1 MKKYLIKGLLALV
14 AGGFAA
20 SCADKDVDYVPL
32 AQQKSQA
39 YEKAFEE
46 MIGGKVDPNQD
57 WGFESIALP
66 EEDAATRAM
75 TRATIDVNG
84 NEWASKPEVT
94 AAEAR
99 AVYNYVNMT
108 RAQMRAAGHAYTET
122 APTGIT
128 NYYVT
133 QVWGLANNTNDPNC
147 IYSTYDNSQSGIVGP
162 SNMDNLHIAM
172 SGTVS
177 INGGD
182 LIGDWAHINNFNA
195 SSNTNYGGNTGV
207 KDGGT
212 LDFAYYNSRDRKYY
226 NKWIIVDGANI
237 TDADGVTH
245 TGKYYVC
252 FDFIADKDVSTA
264 IRFQYWNPYQNGGEW
279 QETNLTIPGGYTAAD
294 AVSAN
299 LSVDINY
306 VWDGSQNTTLHY
318 NLGNSQQI
326 KNVRVDNIIGGNMYV
341 PANDIYTDWII
352 RIVSATPGSTTPT
365 SETTTTTT
373 QHIKKKVL
381 VMQGRVFC
389 EDLGTVGRKDIDFN
403 DIVFDAR
410 IWRISEFDRVTTG
423 SNTVNQN
430 YSADK
435 YEAEICL
442 LAAGGTIPVKL
453 AERNV
458 HDIFQ
463 PAAGLTTMV
472 NTVDDHA
479 DTDNWVT
486 WENSSAER
494 DPVTFT
500 YDMTAIFNQK
510 GAISLNDIPLEVLWT
525 MGSSD
530 DPSSGYGTMQSVGV
544 LSANLGKVPHKIC
557 LPIGTVWP
565 SERRSMDGAYNY
577 FAMWAKNKDSYPEF
591 YKNEGD
597 QVTTAYLYTG
607 KTTGLSLTDAN
618 GRSIETNYTSEQV
631 VSSTSTSTVETIL
644 WEGSQ
649 TYTPES
655 SNNNL
660 TIASV
665 TFNVG
670 DKFRVYGT
678 NGSGSERWITFK
690 DAANQAIVSVNS
702 GIDFSAKGY
711 YSIKVET
718 QDQASKFSKGPLLNI
733 AAQDMTITKIT
744 KVSTSSN

>member
-75 TRATIDVNG
+75 TRQADVNS
-84 NEWASKPEVT
+84 NEWASKGYNVPSAITDREKEVVMT
-94 AAEAR
+94 WFRTHENPQSET
-99 AVYNYVNMT
+99 VNTHNYFIQNVGYT
-108 RAQMRAAGHAYTET
+108 DHTYYAGKDNNGTDKYITNPGTSHMDWIFVGPGYYSNDNGNTTIAYT
-122 APTGIT
+122 
-128 NYYVT
+128 
-133 QVWGLANNTNDPNC
+133 WD
-147 IYSTYDNSQSGIVGP
+147 D
-162 SNMDNLHIAM
+162 
-172 SGTVS
+172 
-177 INGGD
+177 GD
-182 LIGDWAHINNFNA
+182 DHVNNFNA
-195 SSNTNYGGNTGV
+195 GSGQIQHIIYSGSEYFGFHDSQSTGSANATLGKGVGKYCQKNRNFVIRFIEVDGVVGCYVGFNYEAG
-207 KDGGT
+207 KDSEGWHLDPDGFFDDRVIKLVAAEGT
-212 LDFAYYNSRDRKYY
+212 L
-226 NKWIIVDGANI
+226 
-237 TDADGVTH
+237 TP
-245 TGKYYVC
+245 
-252 FDFIADKDVSTA
+252 ST
-264 IRFQYWNPYQNGGEW
+264 P
-279 QETNLTIPGGYTAAD
+279 
-294 AVSAN
+294 
-299 LSVDINY
+299 
-306 VWDGSQNTTLHY
+306 
-318 NLGNSQQI
+318 
-326 KNVRVDNIIGGNMYV
+326 
-341 PANDIYTDWII
+341 
-352 RIVSATPGSTTPT
+352 TPT

-381 VMQGRVFC
+381 VVQGRVFC

-500 YDMTAIFNQK
+500 YDMTAIFKQK

-544 LSANLGKVPHKIC
+544 LSANLGQVPHKIC

-565 SERRSMDGAYNY
+565 SERRSMDGAYKY
-577 FAMWAKNKDSYPEF
+577 FGMWAQNKNSYPEF

-649 TYTPES
+649 TYAPES

-690 DAANQAIVSVNS
+690 DDANQAIVSVNS

-718 QDQASKFSKGPLLNI
+718 QDQATKFSNGPLLNI